1 MIRYMSNAQH
11 HLRIECGAHGARPRL
26 LATAVDYRHVTA
38 SAAQERQQRRAC
50 SRELLGLAAT
60 GLPPVPHEAVALE
73 RLARFD
79 RNAHREDRGA
89 EWRSQG
95 AGTRR
100 LDGDQWLIVCPDAR
114 CRPATVPTALVAS
127 ALDSGVTSLDIS
139 DLQRT

>member
-1 MIRYMSNAQH
+1 MLRYMSNEQH
-11 HLRIECGAHGARPRL
+11 RLRIECGAHGARPRF

-38 SAAQERQQRRAC
+38 SAAQERQQRRARN
-50 SRELLGLAAT
+50 RELLGLAAT
-60 GLPPVPHEAVALE
+60 GLPPVPHETIALE

-100 LDGDQWLIVCPDAR
+100 LDDDHWLIVCPDAR
-114 CRPATVPTALVAS
+114 CRPVSVPTTAVAV
-127 ALDSGVTSLDIS
+127 ALDSGMTSLDVS
-139 DLQRT
+139 DSQRT